1 MKIYQFV
8 FSLLVLC
15 SSLPAQIKTTR
26 IRGTVEDTNT
36 RRPIAGA
43 TVSAS
48 GDTAQKDEITDDNG
62 FFRLVIEGVAP
73 GDLVRLRVIKS
84 GYTVY
89 DRQIVASE
97 EIPITIDLHRPASA
111 TTPPPAPLRKPAV
124 PSEPAS
130 AATPP
135 PKPVVPSDP
144 VTAHYIEVMTT
155 ESSPLVRLNALDVIV
170 KSTAENPAALT
181 AVAAAVNDADYRVR
195 ENAAYYLGSIRK
207 ATPEVIT
214 ALRIAANDL
223 EPLVRSASMH
233 ALGRL
238 SPNKDAVDA
247 LFRIMGA
254 PPVVNL
260 DAALALAGTRIDDP
274 RLMAALIY
282 EATAKNNNDAAAALV
297 KSGGYKDLIPA
308 LFTALGTQPNVNIS
322 AMHVLQSLGVDDPRL
337 MSALIYEATI
347 KKDNDAIAAL
357 GHYPNNKEAVEAL
370 LVTLGTPTA
379 TNDTAMTILCGMGID
394 DPRLSEVL
402 IAKANGYHAQT
413 VGLLLKKAPLSQALI
428 ARLVQYVAT
437 SLDGPQN
444 FQTQIYINILLQ
456 AGGAAGREALHRLL
470 AAADAQHQAL
480 LAIAW
485 IEVDHKAKV
494 EILPDIHLPGTQTYL
509 VKMGKTAA
517 MGIVALPEY
526 DSSAA
531 PCNEGPS
538 LRAVMGLSML
548 DLAPRDRWRNTLI
561 EAVNASVDSCSAYAA
576 AAVAWFGPT
585 ILRAASANL
594 IHSARCKDKLAQ
606 KAATD
611 TLALLG
617 DEHTIAQL
625 QEQNN
630 LYNCNGDD
638 PMGSGFHLQDDLMAR
653 IRARLNAR

>member
-1 MKIYQFV
+1 MKGYQFV
-8 FSLLVLC
+8 LSLLVLC
-15 SSLPAQIKTTR
+15 YGLSAQIKTTR
-26 IRGTVEDTNT
+26 IRGTVEDANT

-111 TTPPPAPLRKPAV
+111 ATPPPAPPRR
-124 PSEPAS
+124 
-130 AATPP
+130 
-135 PKPVVPSDP
+135 PVVPSDP
-144 VTAHYIEVMTT
+144 VTAPTPPPKPVVPRDPVTARYIEVMTT
-155 ESSPLVRLNALDVIV
+155 EKNPLVRLNALEVIV
-170 KSTAENPAALT
+170 KSAAEDPAALT

-195 ENAAYYLGSIRK
+195 QNAAYYLGSIRK

-214 ALRIAANDL
+214 ALRIAVNDL
-223 EPLVRSASMH
+223 EPLVRRASMD

-247 LFRIMGA
+247 LFRVMGA
-254 PPVVNL
+254 PPIVDL
-260 DAALALAGTRIDDP
+260 YAALVLAGTRIDDP
-274 RLMAALIY
+274 RVLAALIY
-282 EATAKNNNDAAAALV
+282 EATARNDKSAAAALV
-297 KSGGYKDLIPA
+297 KGGNYKDLIPA

-322 AMHVLQSLGVDDPRL
+322 AMHILQSLGIDDPRL

-347 KKDNDAIAAL
+347 KKDKDAITAL

-370 LVTLGTPTA
+370 LLTLGTPIA
-379 TNDTAMTILCGMGID
+379 TNDTAMTVLCAMGID
-394 DPRLSEVL
+394 DPRLYEVL
-402 IAKANGYHAQT
+402 IAKANGYNAQT

-428 ARLVQYVAT
+428 AQLVQHVAT
-437 SLDGPQN
+437 SLEEPQN

-456 AGGAAGREALHRLL
+456 AGGAPGREALHHLL
-470 AAADAQHQAL
+470 VASDAQHQAL

-485 IEVDHKAKV
+485 LEVDHKAKV

-509 VKMGKTAA
+509 VKMAQTAA
-517 MGIVALPEY
+517 RGIVALPEY

-538 LRAVMGLSML
+538 LRAVLGLSML
-548 DLAPRDRWRNTLI
+548 DLAPRWRNTLI

-576 AAVAWFGPT
+576 AAVAWFGT
-585 ILRAASANL
+585 SILKAASANL
-594 IHSARCKDKLAQ
+594 IHSARCKDNLAQ
-606 KAATD
+606 KAASD

-625 QEQNN
+625 QAQNS

-638 PMGSGFHLQDDLMAR
+638 PMGSGYHLQDDLMAR